1 METSSSSIHPL
12 VILNPAANRGKMAP
26 YRELVFSRATR
37 EQAEYVE
44 TTMRGEARELAGRA
58 AAEGRPVVIA
68 GGDGSIHEV
77 VNGILRGGRRVP
89 LGIVPAGSGND
100 YAWNTLKLPRDP
112 VLAIERAFTGQLI
125 DVDAGIVNG
134 EYIANAFSVGLD
146 ADIAVAAERMKKFP
160 LMSGSRLYY
169 SATLKQLLFG
179 YHHCPWLA
187 LGLDETRQAEKQ
199 EIRRYVALAVSI
211 GPTYGAGFRINPT
224 ADCSDGLFDICTIRY
239 MPLLRALK
247 LLPIVQ
253 KGEHGGLPEV
263 AFCKAKSVHIEAKQP
278 VNVQMDGETD
288 SASSYDARILPAALW
303 VRV

>member
-44 TTMRGEARELAGRA
+44 TTTRGEARELAGRA

-100 YAWNTLKLPRDP
+100 YAWNTPKLPRDP

-146 ADIAVAAERMKKFP
+146 ADIAVAAERMKN
-160 LMSGSRLYY
+160 
-169 SATLKQLLFG
+169 
-179 YHHCPWLA
+179 
-187 LGLDETRQAEKQ
+187 
-199 EIRRYVALAVSI
+199 
-211 GPTYGAGFRINPT
+211 FR
-224 ADCSDGLFDICTIRY
+224 S
-239 MPLLRALK
+239 
-247 LLPIVQ
+247 
-253 KGEHGGLPEV
+253 
-263 AFCKAKSVHIEAKQP
+263 
-278 VNVQMDGETD
+278 
-288 SASSYDARILPAALW
+288 
-303 VRV
+303 

>member
-26 YRELVFSRATR
+26 YRELVFSRAKR

-187 LGLDETRQAEKQ
+187 LRLDE
-199 EIRRYVALAVSI
+199 S
-211 GPTYGAGFRINPT
+211 
-224 ADCSDGLFDICTIRY
+224 
-239 MPLLRALK
+239 
-247 LLPIVQ
+247 
-253 KGEHGGLPEV
+253 
-263 AFCKAKSVHIEAKQP
+263 
-278 VNVQMDGETD
+278 
-288 SASSYDARILPAALW
+288 SAS
-303 VRV
+303 